1 MDVNSPQTYISI
13 ISSTLLIISEVLP
26 YLPCSSNGIVHSIT
40 DNLKQNK
47 TVQVHDEESKMEST
61 TALHYENEDLNRLKQ
76 LEKDLYQV
84 MKDLK
89 ANKTLEI
96 DLNKKL
102 NEIIHELK
110 RINRS

>member
-1 MDVNSPQTYISI
+1 MDVNNPQTYISI

-26 YLPCSSNGIVHSIT
+26 YLPCRSNGIVHSIT

-47 TVQVHDEESKMEST
+47 TVHDEENKMEST
-61 TALHYENEDLNRLKQ
+61 TPLHYEHEDLNRLKQ
-76 LEKDLYQV
+76 LENDLQNV
-84 MKDLK
+84 IKHLK

-96 DLNKKL
+96 KL